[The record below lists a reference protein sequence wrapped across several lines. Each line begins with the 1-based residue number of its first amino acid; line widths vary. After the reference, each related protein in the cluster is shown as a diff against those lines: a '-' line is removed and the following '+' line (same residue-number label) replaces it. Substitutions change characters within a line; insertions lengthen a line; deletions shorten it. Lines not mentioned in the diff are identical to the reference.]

1 MPTVDRVNGTLAD
14 SATRAAWASPRLA
27 MMPAM
32 PTGARATG
40 IEQGLPVTVGDNC
53 WIGGGAILCPGVTVG
68 DRTVIGAGSV
78 VTRDLPAD
86 CVAAGNPAR
95 VIRRLR

>member
-1 MPTVDRVNGTLAD
+1 LGRHCQVGPGVQLLTAHHPLD
-14 SATRAAWASPRLA
+14 AAE
-27 MMPAM
+27 
-32 PTGARATG
+32 RATG